1 MTALAARV
9 VWVSLTTSL
18 LLIPLLGLSGPIRR
32 RYRAGSC
39 YLLWLVLALR
49 LLIPLPLPVPVPA
62 GTALPQAAPAAEE
75 ATVSPPGSA
84 GPAPARGPEA
94 GGAAGAAGVAGAL
107 SWIWAAGAVLFLDV
121 EGGGYLRARRTILGD
136 SQARA
141 EDQAALAALGGT
153 APVLRAG
160 VGTPMTLGLLR
171 PVIVLPPEVP
181 EEDLPLILRHELC
194 HIRRRDLWYKGLML
208 LANAV
213 HWFNPLVWRMAGQAG
228 RDLELYCDEAVVAG
242 QDSGFRRRYGQVLLR
257 ASSGGG
263 TAPLTTRLGGT
274 EMKGRIMNLFLQKKK
289 GAALVAAVACAALL
303 CGGAVAWEPAGE
315 PAPAAGAQDLPQEAE
330 ARLQQVT
337 ESVSLNEEGSQ
348 VRFTLPQLEEGE
360 EWKVQISGRYVAADQ
375 VSMSVHL
382 DTPGVWEPGRAYE
395 IPVEPRLRQAEGEGS
410 YTQLTLHVSLV
421 RGEDSW
427 GGEADLLALAA
438 QAQGGGNGWL
448 WPVEGYHTLSALFSS
463 RVHPLTGQRTDHSGI
478 DIPAPEGTPVLAA
491 ASGTVEAAGW
501 DGEGSLGNRVVL
513 VHGGGWTT
521 TYGQLSQIAAAAGET
536 VEQGQVI
543 GYVGATGRATG
554 PHLHLELAENGVP
567 TDPAAAYP
575 DLELSGAGG

>member
-1 MTALAARV
+1 MTALVERV
-9 VWVSLTTSL
+9 VWVSLATSL
-18 LLIPLLGLSGPIRR
+18 LLLLLLGLSGAIRR

-49 LLIPLPLPVPVPA
+49 LLIPLPVPVPV
-62 GTALPQAAPAAEE
+62 GTALSQVVPAPAAEE
-75 ATVSPPGSA
+75 TFVPLPGIS
-84 GPAPARGPEA
+84 GPASVRGPQAGGA
-94 GGAAGAAGVAGAL
+94 GGAAELTEAL
-107 SWIWAAGAVLFLDV
+107 SWLWAAGAVLFLGV
-121 EGGGYLRARRTILGD
+121 EGGGYLRARRKILEG

-141 EDQAALAALGGT
+141 GDQAALEALGGT
-153 APVLRAG
+153 VPVLRAG
-160 VGTPMTLGLLR
+160 VDTPMTLGLLR

-181 EEDLPLILRHELC
+181 EADLPLILRHELC

-228 RDLELYCDEAVVAG
+228 RDLELYCDEAVVEG
-242 QDSGFRRRYGQVLLR
+242 QDSGFRRRYGQVLLQ
-257 ASSGGG
+257 ASSGGV
-263 TAPLTTRLGGT
+263 TAALTTRLGGT

-289 GAALVAAVACAALL
+289 GTALVAAVVCAALL
-303 CGGAVAWEPAGE
+303 CGGAVAWGPSS
-315 PAPAAGAQDLPQEAE
+315 AAGAQDLPQEAE

-348 VRFTLPQLEEGE
+348 VRFTLPELEEGE
-360 EWKVQISGRYVAADQ
+360 DWRVQISGRYVAADQ

-382 DTPGVWEPGRAYE
+382 DTPGVWEPGRSYE
-395 IPVEPRLRQAEGEGS
+395 IPIKPRLRQAEGEGY
-410 YTQLTLHVSLV
+410 YTQLTLHISLV

-427 GGEADLLALAA
+427 DGEADLLALAS
-438 QAQGGGNGWL
+438 QPQGAGSGWL
-448 WPVEGYHTLSALFSS
+448 WPVEGYHTLSALFGG
-463 RVHPLTGQRTDHSGI
+463 RVHPVTGQRTDHTGI

-491 ASGTVEAAGW
+491 ASGAVEAAGW
-501 DGEGSLGNRVVL
+501 DGEGGLGDRVIL
-513 VHGGGWTT
+513 AHGGGWTT
-521 TYGQLSQIAAAAGET
+521 TYGQLSQITAVTGET
-536 VEQGQVI
+536 VEQGEVI

-575 DLELSGAGG
+575 GLELSVTGR